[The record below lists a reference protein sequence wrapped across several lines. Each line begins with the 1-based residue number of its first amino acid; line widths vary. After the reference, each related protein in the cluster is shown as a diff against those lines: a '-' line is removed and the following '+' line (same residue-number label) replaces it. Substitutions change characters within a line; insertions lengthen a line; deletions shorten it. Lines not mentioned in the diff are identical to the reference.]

1 MAEVVNSLFGI
12 TPESLQAQRDAA
24 LQTQA
29 LQYAQLDPFQRATA
43 SIYAG
48 ANKLGGAIGG
58 MLGAQDPELAKATAL
73 QNIMKQADTTT
84 PEGLTALAKTLSE
97 QGFGQQAVQIMDK
110 ARQAQVQTGQMQLQT
125 AQIGKIQAEEAKLN
139 QAAQREEQLRTAL
152 SALPPDAADKDVE
165 AVVRQFGDPNRIF
178 TALEKRQTAEANRIA
193 KLELEREKAAEKAAA
208 QKRDQEFKQQMAALA
223 ASAKSATTDL
233 QRQLTQLKI
242 DELKN
247 KQSDK
252 AEAKLIKEEGAVAHA
267 NKVITDVLDAK
278 NLVTGLTTGLA
289 GKGQSFVPGTDAY
302 TLKERIA
309 TIKANLGFDRLQQM
323 RDASPTGGALG
334 QVAVQELQALQS
346 SVASLDVGLPKKE
359 LDKNLGKIQAHYAGW
374 LKSLGRE
381 VPPELTAPTPT
392 PTTAPTASGTW
403 SIKPKQ

>member
-84 PEGLTALAKTLSE
+84 PEGLTALAQTLGA
-97 QGFGQQAVQIMDK
+97 QGFGQQAVQVMDK
-110 ARQAQVQTGQMQLQT
+110 ARQAQVQAGQMQLQT

-165 AVVRQFGDPNRIF
+165 AVARQFGDPNRIF
-178 TALEKRQTAEANRIA
+178 ATLEKRQTAEANRIA

-208 QKRDQEFKQQMAALA
+208 QKRDQEFRQQMAALA
-223 ASAKSATTDL
+223 ASAKNATTDL

-242 DELKN
+242 DELKS

-359 LDKNLGKIQAHYAGW
+359 LDKNLGKIQSHYAGW
-374 LKSLGRE
+374 LKALGRE
-381 VPPELTAPTPT
+381 VPPELTALTPT
-392 PTTAPTASGTW
+392 PTTAPAASGTW